1 MPPST
6 WNKHAGLTWHG
17 GDLVPMLDTYNTKEM
32 QPDPGFTDDGND
44 FRNALVEFGHEVLE
58 TATNDMFVLPD
69 GMDGS
74 VEINEK
80 VRRVCDHRID
90 YYLTTT
96 EQNPGGIALQCL
108 REFSV
113 ILCKSGKTSQNHWPP
128 TVSHLTA

>member
-44 FRNALVEFGHEVLE
+44 FRNALAEFGHEVLE

-69 GMDGS
+69 GMDLSKSMKRFAGCVTAGS
-74 VEINEK
+74 
-80 VRRVCDHRID
+80 
-90 YYLTTT
+90 TT
-96 EQNPGGIALQCL
+96 I
-108 REFSV
+108 
-113 ILCKSGKTSQNHWPP
+113 
-128 TVSHLTA
+128 

>member
-1 MPPST
+1 
-6 WNKHAGLTWHG
+6 
-17 GDLVPMLDTYNTKEM
+17 MLDTYNTKEM

-44 FRNALVEFGHEVLE
+44 FRNALAEFGHEVLE